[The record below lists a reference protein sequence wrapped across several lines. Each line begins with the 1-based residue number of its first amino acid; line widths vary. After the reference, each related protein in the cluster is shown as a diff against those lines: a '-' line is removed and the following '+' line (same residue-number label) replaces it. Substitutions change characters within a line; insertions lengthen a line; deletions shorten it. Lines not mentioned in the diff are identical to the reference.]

1 MNVAR
6 PSSTGPPQRSTGEAV
21 PACHNDRQ
29 GDEAVIVTQ
38 TQSPGDLY
46 SQAQEDPAF
55 LNAVR
60 DAYTGGHDVLD
71 ALWWESH
78 PTDAAP
84 SGVPSPT
91 VALSEL
97 KHRLFA
103 ADGGLLGDEEATQ
116 EMRDLEAQ
124 IAADRLA
131 IQHAIAVATR
141 KKIGQP
147 VDEGVEPRG
156 EVQTASMPLTRRRMR
171 AVLVASGVVAALV
184 CGLIIG
190 NQARGST
197 EPDAP
202 LAALDVFERE
212 QVLEDLP
219 VQTMPKTLRTESFR
233 ELLPARFSWTRH
245 TVYVATDMRDMVC
258 LIALTSEQAHVSTCA
273 REEEF
278 PAAGLQLSWSGT
290 VGSQDLGGRVI
301 SERAQLYVIWMP
313 DGSVVSTGSST

>member
-1 MNVAR
+1 MNLAR
-6 PSSTGPPQRSTGEAV
+6 PSLAGPPQRTTEEAV

-38 TQSPGDLY
+38 TQSPENPY

-60 DAYTGGHDVLD
+60 DAYTGGHNVLD
-71 ALWWESH
+71 ALWWEAN
-78 PTDAAP
+78 PAEPAP
-84 SGVPSPT
+84 SGAPSPV
-91 VALSEL
+91 VALNEL

-116 EMRDLEAQ
+116 EMRDLEAR

-131 IQHAIAVATR
+131 IQHAIAVAAR
-141 KKIGQP
+141 KKNGQP
-147 VDEGVEPRG
+147 VDEAVEPRG
-156 EVQTASMPLTRRRMR
+156 EVQAASVPLATRRMR
-171 AVLVASGVVAALV
+171 AVLVACGVVAALV
-184 CGLIIG
+184 CGIIIG

-202 LAALDVFERE
+202 LAALEVFERE
-212 QVLEDLP
+212 QVLEDFP

-258 LIALTSEQAHVSTCA
+258 LIALTSEQTHVSTCA
-273 REEEF
+273 REEQF
-278 PAAGLQLSWSGT
+278 PAEGLQLSWSGT
-290 VGSQDLGGRVI
+290 VGSGLDGRVMT
-301 SERAQLYVIWMP
+301 ERAQLYVIWMP

>member
-1 MNVAR
+1 MA
-6 PSSTGPPQRSTGEAV
+6 
-21 PACHNDRQ
+21 H
-29 GDEAVIVTQ
+29 TQ
-38 TQSPGDLY
+38 NAEDLY
-46 SQAQEDPAF
+46 LRARADPPF
-55 LNAVR
+55 LQAVR
-60 DAYTGGHDVLD
+60 DAYTGRHDVLD
-71 ALWWESH
+71 ALWWQAH

-84 SGVPSPT
+84 SGAPSPV

-103 ADGGLLGDEEATQ
+103 ADGELLGDEEATQ

-124 IAADRLA
+124 IAVDQLA
-131 IQHAIAVATR
+131 IQNAIAVATR
-141 KKIGQP
+141 GNTAP
-147 VDEGVEPRG
+147 PFDETPGRPRDEVDTDSV
-156 EVQTASMPLTRRRMR
+156 PLATRRMR
-171 AVLVASGVVAALV
+171 AVLVASGIVAALV

-197 EPDAP
+197 ESDAP
-202 LAALDVFERE
+202 LAALEVFERE

-278 PAAGLQLSWSGT
+278 PDEGLQLSWLGT
-290 VGSQDLGGRVI
+290 VESQDLGGRVI
-301 SERAQLYVIWMP
+301 TERAQMYVIWMP